1 MSTELTSP
9 FGGAVIEVSD
19 DLVGRYVEAGW
30 KTKSKAPAKKAAVK
44 KAPAKSGDDK

>member
-9 FGGAVIEVSD
+9 FGKAVIEVSD
-19 DLVGRYVEAGW
+19 DLVDRYVEAGW
-30 KTKSKAPAKKAAVK
+30 KKPKAPAKKAAVK